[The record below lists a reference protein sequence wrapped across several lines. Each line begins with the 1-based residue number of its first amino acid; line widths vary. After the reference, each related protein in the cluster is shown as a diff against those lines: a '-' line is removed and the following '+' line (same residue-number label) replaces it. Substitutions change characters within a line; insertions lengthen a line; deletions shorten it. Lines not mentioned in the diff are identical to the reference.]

1 MARQSRLI
9 VQTHG
14 DPGSYDRHLTWT
26 EGSQYPIRSAPNYL
40 RQTLDQV
47 AWAEWRSEMP
57 WLWDLYIII
66 LLELK
71 PSSTIAN
78 HRLHS
83 EVGWS
88 RMIGSASRVPLTVS
102 SVAAIYGTQAT
113 ATWNDRLLTRNEGKT
128 RAAGRS
134 IPLDCTLCGT
144 HPELKS
150 LLPGTI
156 DCLLR
161 TNAQYSCWFTDSL
174 RVINLW
180 LCKDDLGLEAS
191 VSDPVSPNHLRRAW
205 YQLLDQVR
213 YPNYEAHATFIL
225 DWSPQLLY
233 ESIYFF
239 ETTLN
244 RGTWSVNRCSSLLRP
259 LLLGLRAETKSAG
272 RLMN

>member
-71 PSSTIAN
+71 PPSTIAN

-144 HPELKS
+144 HPETQVITTRNDWLLIKNECSIQLLIYWLLESYQPLALQGWSWAGGFSIWPSQSQSPEAGLISVAWSGKVSQLWGPRYFHIGLKS
-150 LLPGTI
+150 S
-156 DCLLR
+156 
-161 TNAQYSCWFTDSL
+161 AAV
-174 RVINLW
+174 RV
-180 LCKDDLGLEAS
+180 D
-191 VSDPVSPNHLRRAW
+191 
-205 YQLLDQVR
+205 
-213 YPNYEAHATFIL
+213 
-225 DWSPQLLY
+225 
-233 ESIYFF
+233 
-239 ETTLN
+239 
-244 RGTWSVNRCSSLLRP
+244 
-259 LLLGLRAETKSAG
+259 LLLWNYIKQRHLIGKSVLITTKTFTT
-272 RLMN
+272 